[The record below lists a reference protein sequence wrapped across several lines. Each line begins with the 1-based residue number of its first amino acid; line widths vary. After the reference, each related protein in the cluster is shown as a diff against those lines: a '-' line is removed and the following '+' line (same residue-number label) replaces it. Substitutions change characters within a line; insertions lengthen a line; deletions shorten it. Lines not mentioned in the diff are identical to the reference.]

1 MLYRLSMLLMVLGL
15 LIVPV
20 FAQDTAPNTLTFNG
34 FSFQSSATWGNDVH
48 VMQYPGD
55 EPTGLAGAEM
65 PPYTLFTLYE
75 RDVDRIFPNPAP
87 ESAFDAKAGIY
98 VFNTADFEGH
108 TEMQTREAALRSM
121 MDERPDLNTFETV
134 DATLPY
140 IPVYAAAQTFRA
152 QAHYIET
159 PQLQGIAY
167 ITDYQEAV
175 EPFLSNS
182 LYYTVQAISTDGE
195 HYITVIVP
203 LETSLLPENTD
214 ASFDIAAFVEN
225 LNDYLAQTMADI
237 DVAAATDFSPALD
250 TIDALIATFAFEGN
264 S

>member
-1 MLYRLSMLLMVLGL
+1 MLYRLSIFLLVLGL
-15 LIVPV
+15 LVVPA
-20 FAQDTAPNTLTFNG
+20 FAQDTVPNTLTFNG
-34 FSFQSSATWGNDVH
+34 FSYQSSAEWGNDVH

-65 PPYTLFTLYE
+65 PPYTFFVLYE
-75 RDVDRIFPNPAP
+75 RDVDRVFPNPAP
-87 ESAFDAKAGIY
+87 ESAFDAEAGIY
-98 VFNTADFEGH
+98 VFSMADFEGH
-108 TEMQTREAALRSM
+108 TEIQTRVEALRSM
-121 MDERPDLNTFETV
+121 LDERPDLNTFETV
-134 DATLPY
+134 DTTLPY
-140 IPVYAAAQTFRA
+140 VPVYAAAQTFRA

-167 ITDYQEAV
+167 ITDYQEAA

-182 LYYTVQAISTDGE
+182 LYYTVQAISTNDE

-203 LETSLLPENTD
+203 LETGLLPENTD

-225 LNDYLAQTMADI
+225 LNDYLTQTMADI
-237 DVAAATDFSPALD
+237 DAAAATDFSPALD